1 MESFFATYI
10 LYFHPTLGWIILF
23 LLGYKFWGK
32 KSPWLVIQIV
42 AFLLSCSFSYAYL
55 VGLMTIKFGQG
66 RSFNWNYHQVVH
78 KDSSP
83 YLFLVAVFVKFW
95 LLKPHS
101 TSVVW
106 KKYCTYPWVYFFGR
120 PTWRGNVNFMRHFFP
135 NCGNPTRSSRSRI
148 IKPWGWWTSKSHF
161 KRRFRHRRRFR
172 ILRSV

>member
-23 LLGYKFWGK
+23 LLGHKFWGK

-66 RSFNWNYHQVVH
+66 RSFNWNCHQVVH

-83 YLFLVAVFVKFW
+83 YLFLMAVFVKFW

-106 KKYCTYPWVYFFGR
+106 KKKLHLSLGLLFRAPHLTRQRKFHAAFFFQIAEIPQGR
-120 PTWRGNVNFMRHFFP
+120 RA
-135 NCGNPTRSSRSRI
+135 
-148 IKPWGWWTSKSHF
+148 
-161 KRRFRHRRRFR
+161 
-172 ILRSV
+172 LE